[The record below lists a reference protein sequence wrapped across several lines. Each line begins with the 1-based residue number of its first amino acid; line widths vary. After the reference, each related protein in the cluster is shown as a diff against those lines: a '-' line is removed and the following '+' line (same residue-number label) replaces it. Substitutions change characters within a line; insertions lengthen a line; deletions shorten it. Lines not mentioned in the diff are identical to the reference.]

1 MNDGR
6 ASEDRGCSYNSNKYV
21 YRLKGPPSVLCPD
34 VTGCRWSFWSF
45 SDGLTFP
52 RSSAKRDVSSIASNS
67 SLLSEETHLSVC
79 TCNLYFLQS
88 ATCSIYLAFSSLK
101 HDSVHHYFS
110 SEQSRDHISMAA
122 IPGASIRQ

>member
-1 MNDGR
+1 MSLVVVG
-6 ASEDRGCSYNSNKYV
+6 
-21 YRLKGPPSVLCPD
+21 PSVVSPM
-34 VTGCRWSFWSF
+34 VSPFQGPRPSATS
-45 SDGLTFP
+45 P
-52 RSSAKRDVSSIASNS
+52 RSPETDS
-67 SLLSEETHLSVC
+67 SLLSEETHLSVY
-79 TCNLYFLQS
+79 TYNLYFLQS